1 MSQPPGL
8 TRPATNRE
16 PEMLTND
23 DDNTAPLLSV
33 RTALIILLAV
43 LAGVAAGVL
52 TGLARHSPYEAV
64 LVGLA
69 TAAAA
74 TKFFHWL
81 IS

>member
-1 MSQPPGL
+1 
-8 TRPATNRE
+8 
-16 PEMLTND
+16 MLTND

-33 RTALIILLAV
+33 RTALILLTA
-43 LAGVAAGVL
+43 LAGSAAGVL
-52 TGLARHSPYEAV
+52 TGLARHSPHEAV

-74 TKFFHWL
+74 TKFCHWL

>member
-1 MSQPPGL
+1 
-8 TRPATNRE
+8 
-16 PEMLTND
+16 MLTND

-33 RTALIILLAV
+33 RTALILLLAA